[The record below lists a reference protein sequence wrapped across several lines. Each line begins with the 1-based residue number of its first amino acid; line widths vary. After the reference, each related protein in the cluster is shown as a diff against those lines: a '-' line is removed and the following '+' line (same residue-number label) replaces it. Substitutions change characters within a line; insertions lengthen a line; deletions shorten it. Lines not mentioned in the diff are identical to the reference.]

1 MPSNVQLCNAM
12 TDFQFFWPTLSSVC
26 RLYISGSKFA
36 RHVRQSLVNRR
47 FFFHPPMSDPTQCRG
62 RDKDGNQCI
71 CLRVTDTYVK
81 EGQTLCKGCDHIPS
95 GHPEPTKKPIGVG
108 DYVRSF
114 QEAGRA
120 TASSSSNTLPA
131 KASRAEA
138 EAETNAGL
146 KSNKKR
152 KVKPDSDTVE
162 RPTKIAKTDKAKGKE
177 KDEGEV
183 VEFGKLV
190 LLACGVNSDGSLR
203 KSAYPND
210 ETLDL
215 MENSGLIVSS
225 PTFLKIK
232 LSWGRARL
240 QQQIEQYLPK
250 PMEYLKNHPHY
261 AGCDDDPEEVR
272 NQLWLPVRKKHRTLT
287 VCSNPLPTALQLG
300 NLLKEQVGRSKGARV
315 LILTSKP
322 KIPSSA
328 WKWAQVK
335 PEEELPEA
343 ELAAGD
349 EALDDVASDLDTLP
363 SEDIVFV
370 TRKPA
375 QKQKTVVKKEFKKE
389 VVDEADDDDVTDMR
403 RAAKMRTRL
412 STGAITYNSD
422 ALFMAPLEDPPVAG
436 PSTSNDDVLVISDSE
451 TPPPAPTLESTLS
464 NEIPFAPSPS
474 PDLGGPLFLADLS
487 YNWAP
492 DFFSSMSSQTGAGT
506 SSSGAGTASSGGSSS
521 PFPSTS
527 SSIPSFHSGDNDG
540 GGESSTRPF
549 LPLRPK
555 NHRFKTLGKGDSKW
569 DD

>member
-12 TDFQFFWPTLSSVC
+12 TDFQFFWPTWSSVC

-36 RHVRQSLVNRR
+36 RHGVVSGHSTER
-47 FFFHPPMSDPTQCRG
+47 FFFFTPPCPILLSVAAATRTAT
-62 RDKDGNQCI
+62 NVSA
-71 CLRVTDTYVK
+71 LRVTDTYVK

-114 QEAGRA
+114 QEARQGYCF
-120 TASSSSNTLPA
+120 LQ
-131 KASRAEA
+131 
-138 EAETNAGL
+138 TNAGL

-152 KVKPDSDTVE
+152 KVKPDSDT
-162 RPTKIAKTDKAKGKE
+162 GKE

-215 MENSGLIVSS
+215 MENSGLI
-225 PTFLKIK
+225 LG
-232 LSWGRARL
+232 WGRARL

-287 VCSNPLPTALQLG
+287 SRL
-300 NLLKEQVGRSKGARV
+300 GRSKGARV

-375 QKQKTVVKKEFKKE
+375 QKQKTVVKKEVKKE
-389 VVDEADDDDVTDMR
+389 VVDEADDGYDVTDMR

-412 STGAITYNSD
+412 STDLRCLTYNSD

-451 TPPPAPTLESTLS
+451 TPPPAPSLESTLS
-464 NEIPFAPSPS
+464 NEIP
-474 PDLGGPLFLADLS
+474 
-487 YNWAP
+487 
-492 DFFSSMSSQTGAGT
+492 T
-506 SSSGAGTASSGGSSS
+506 SSLV
-521 PFPSTS
+521 PS
-527 SSIPSFHSGDNDG
+527 
-540 GGESSTRPF
+540 
-549 LPLRPK
+549 
-555 NHRFKTLGKGDSKW
+555 
-569 DD
+569 